1 MDKSRPK
8 DNQGSS
14 WNDENDRMTNP
25 NRRQEEDRETNVESP
40 RSGQRASKTDPGASE
55 SQTSDTDEHLHG
67 GRQQGGSFQEGS
79 SPRNRP
85 TDTTE

>member
-8 DNQGSS
+8 QNQGSS

-25 NRRQEEDRETNVESP
+25 NKRQEEDRETNVESP
-40 RSGQRASKTDPGASE
+40 RSGQRASNSDPGSSE
-55 SQTSDTDEHLHG
+55 SQTSDTDEQLHS
-67 GRQQGGSFQEGS
+67 GRQGGSS
-79 SPRNRP
+79 RNRQ